1 MRYLN
6 KEFTNREDLHS
17 FLIENK
23 EEYYSVKKMQIKNA
37 DCVNHIIIENNI
49 EQVNKGEG
57 EAQQQ
62 DPTKLKITAVIN
74 TTNIYDSHG
83 DVHIDG
89 IWKQSLKSNKRIY
102 LLQEHKA
109 TFDSV
114 ISRKVKATAEQMTF
128 KELGYNYEGNT
139 QALIF
144 DAELSKEQNEKMFNR
159 YKNNEVDN
167 HSVGMM
173 YVNLYLCIDSS
184 EKWAAEEKANYDKY
198 ITHVANKEDIQD
210 GVFWAVTE
218 AKIIEGSA
226 VLFGSNPITPTL
238 ETESKT
244 EIETIAV
251 EPLKDTQTK
260 AEEEPLKDTQTWADV
275 LKALK

>member
-6 KEFTNREDLHS
+6 KEFTNKEELHR
-17 FLIENK
+17 FIIDNK
-23 EEYYSVKKMQIKNA
+23 EEVVAVKKMGIKHA
-37 DCVNHIIIENNI
+37 DAINYIIKENTT
-49 EQVNKGEG
+49 EAANKSEVQK
-57 EAQQQ
+57 E
-62 DPTKLKITAVIN
+62 DSTTLHVKAVIN

-89 IWKQSLKSNKRIY
+89 LWKNSLNSKRKMY

-109 TFDSV
+109 EFDHV
-114 ISRKVKATAEQMTF
+114 ISRNVKAYTEQMDF
-128 KELGYNYEGNT
+128 KELGTDYKGKT

-144 DAELSKEQNEKMFNR
+144 DAEISKDQNEAMYKR
-159 YKNNEVDN
+159 YKNGEVDN
-167 HSVGMM
+167 HSVGMY
-173 YVNLYLCIDSS
+173 YVNLFVCINST
-184 EKWAAEEKANYDKY
+184 EKWSADEKANWDKY
-198 ITHVANKEDIQD
+198 IKYVANPEDIQYD
-210 GVFWAVTE
+210 MFFAVTE
-218 AKIIEGSA
+218 AKLIEGSA

-251 EPLKDTQTK
+251 EPSKDTQTK

>member
-6 KEFTNREDLHS
+6 KEFTNKEELHR

-23 EEYYSVKKMQIKNA
+23 EEYYSVKKMQIKTA

-62 DPTKLKITAVIN
+62 DPTKLKIKAVIN

-114 ISRKVKATAEQMTF
+114 ITRKVKATAEQMTF

-184 EKWAAEEKANYDKY
+184 EKWAAEEKANWDKY
-198 ITHVANKEDIQD
+198 IKYVANPGDIQYD
-210 GVFWAVTE
+210 MFWAVTE

-238 ETESKT
+238 KPKRKRK
-244 EIETIAV
+244 TIAV
-251 EPLKDTQTK
+251 EPSKDTQTK
-260 AEEEPLKDTQTWADV
+260 AEEESIVITQTWADV

>member
-1 MRYLN
+1 MIYLN
-6 KEFTNREDLHS
+6 KEFTNKEELHR
-17 FLIENK
+17 FIIDNK
-23 EEYYSVKKMQIKNA
+23 EEVVAVKKMGIKHA
-37 DCVNHIIIENNI
+37 DAINYIIKENTT
-49 EQVNKGEG
+49 EAATKS
-57 EAQQQ
+57 EAQKE
-62 DPTKLKITAVIN
+62 DSTTLHVKAVIN

-89 IWKQSLKSNKRIY
+89 LWKNSLNSKRKLY

-109 TFDSV
+109 DFDHV
-114 ISRKVKATAEQMTF
+114 ISRNVKAYTEQMDF
-128 KELGYNYEGNT
+128 KELGTDYKGKT

-144 DAELSKEQNEKMFNR
+144 DAEISKEQNETMYKR
-159 YKNNEVDN
+159 YKNGEVDN
-167 HSVGMM
+167 HSVGMY
-173 YVNLYLCIDSS
+173 YVNLFVCINST
-184 EKWAAEEKANYDKY
+184 ERWAAEEMANWDKY
-198 ITHVANKEDIQD
+198 IKYVANPEDIQYD
-210 GVFWAVTE
+210 MFYAVTE
-218 AKIIEGSA
+218 AKLIEGSA

-260 AEEEPLKDTQTWADV
+260 AEEEPIIITQTWADV

>member
-6 KEFTNREDLHS
+6 KEFTNKEELHR
-17 FLIENK
+17 FIIDNK
-23 EEYYSVKKMQIKNA
+23 EEFIAVKKMSIKHA
-37 DCVNHIIIENNI
+37 DAINYIIKENTT
-49 EQVNKGEG
+49 EAANKSEVQK
-57 EAQQQ
+57 EDA
-62 DPTKLKITAVIN
+62 TTLHVKAVIN

-89 IWKQSLKSNKRIY
+89 LWKNSLNSKRKLY

-109 TFDSV
+109 DFDHV

-144 DAELSKEQNEKMFNR
+144 NAELSKEQNEKMFNR

-218 AKIIEGSA
+218 AKLIEGSA

-251 EPLKDTQTK
+251 EPSKDTQTK
-260 AEEEPLKDTQTWADV
+260 AEEEPIIITQTWADV

>member
-6 KEFTNREDLHS
+6 KEFTNKEELHR
-17 FLIENK
+17 FIIDNK
-23 EEYYSVKKMQIKNA
+23 EEVIAVKKMGIKHA
-37 DCVNHIIIENNI
+37 DAINYIIKENTT
-49 EQVNKGEG
+49 EAANKSEVQK
-57 EAQQQ
+57 EDA
-62 DPTKLKITAVIN
+62 TTLHVKAVIN

-89 IWKQSLKSNKRIY
+89 LWKNSLNSKRKLY

-109 TFDSV
+109 DFDHV

-144 DAELSKEQNEKMFNR
+144 NAELSKEQNEKMFNR

-218 AKIIEGSA
+218 AKLIEGSA

-244 EIETIAV
+244 EIEPIAV
-251 EPLKDTQTK
+251 EPSKDTQTK
-260 AEEEPLKDTQTWADV
+260 AEEEPIIITQTWADV